1 MPYPVQDIAALNNLE
16 IYLMRKND
24 SSNSSDLLNLNK
36 EIDLLESRKMQLLE
50 RKNLCKDKLE
60 LKEIEKQL
68 KQVDTLLKKF
78 RNTEAKILKIKAG

>member
-1 MPYPVQDIAALNNLE
+1 LPYPVQDIAALNNLE